1 VETEPII
8 YREEVTAMLFVLID
22 ISLMLNRIVNLPEGS
37 DEEEDPED
45 DS

>member
-1 VETEPII
+1 VEPEPIV

-22 ISLMLNRIVNLPEGS
+22 ISLMMNRIVNLLEGS

>member
-1 VETEPII
+1 MEPEPII

-22 ISLMLNRIVNLPEGS
+22 ISLILNRIVNLLEGS